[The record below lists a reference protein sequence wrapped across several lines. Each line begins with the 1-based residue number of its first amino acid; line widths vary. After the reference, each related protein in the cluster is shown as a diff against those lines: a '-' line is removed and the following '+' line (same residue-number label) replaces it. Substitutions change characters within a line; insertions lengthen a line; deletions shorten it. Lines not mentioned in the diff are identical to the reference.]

1 MHRYL
6 KAIGSRVLGT
16 QRESPGYG
24 LLATGLL
31 FLIVHDWLM
40 KQERHAAV
48 TAFQFFFFFLSTNPC
63 PVVIKLMFIQRGGV
77 AEIAPTWH
85 RVYRFKPIVRRAG

>member
-24 LLATGLL
+24 LAISYCARLANEARATRGCYR
-31 FLIVHDWLM
+31 FS
-40 KQERHAAV
+40 
-48 TAFQFFFFFLSTNPC
+48 FSFFFFFIDESLSRCNKIHVYTAW
-63 PVVIKLMFIQRGGV
+63 RGC
-77 AEIAPTWH
+77 ADRTDMAS
-85 RVYRFKPIVRRAG
+85 RLSF

>member
-24 LLATGLL
+24 LAISYCARLANEARATRGCYR
-31 FLIVHDWLM
+31 FS
-40 KQERHAAV
+40 
-48 TAFQFFFFFLSTNPC
+48 FSFFFFLSTNPC
-63 PVVIKLMFIQRGGV
+63 PVVIKFMFIQRGGV
-77 AEIAPTWH
+77 AQIAPTWH

>member
-48 TAFQFFFFFLSTNPC
+48 TAFQFFFFFIDESLSRCNKTH
-63 PVVIKLMFIQRGGV
+63 VYTAWRGCGDRTDM
-77 AEIAPTWH
+77 AP
-85 RVYRFKPIVRRAG
+85 RLSF